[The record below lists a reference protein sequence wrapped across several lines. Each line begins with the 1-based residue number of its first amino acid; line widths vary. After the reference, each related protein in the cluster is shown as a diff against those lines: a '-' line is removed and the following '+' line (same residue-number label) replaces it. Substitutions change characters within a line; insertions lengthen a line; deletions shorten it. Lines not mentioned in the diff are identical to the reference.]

1 MSLDW
6 NRSYDGWKVQD
17 SWQILIIS
25 SNNKIECMTI
35 PLCGTMN
42 MLSEIK
48 CLKET
53 VEASTIGIIRVN
65 MKVEV
70 ANH

>member
-1 MSLDW
+1 
-6 NRSYDGWKVQD
+6 
-17 SWQILIIS
+17 
-25 SNNKIECMTI
+25 MTI

-53 VEASTIGIIRVN
+53 VEASTIGIISVN
-65 MKVEV
+65 MKVKV
-70 ANH
+70 VKR